1 MHVQDQFA
9 RYQQR
14 SNEPQQYHIQLT
26 TYKVTKGIDVTN
38 YNGQC
43 LHRKFSCYSSTYML
57 CGVYVRYTHT
67 QQIYLPAATLT
78 PFQHDSTEVGSFHF
92 QGLANYS

>member
-1 MHVQDQFA
+1 MV
-9 RYQQR
+9 
-14 SNEPQQYHIQLT
+14 
-26 TYKVTKGIDVTN
+26 
-38 YNGQC
+38 
-43 LHRKFSCYSSTYML
+43 
-57 CGVYVRYTHT
+57 GVYTAATVVPTCYVVYVYYVYICYTHT